1 MDWQTLAT
9 GLGAVLT
16 GAGGCVIV
24 IREVRRRDRR
34 ALKREVD
41 ALSTDVTSLRADL
54 IACRRYAFTLAE
66 RLTRA
71 GHVVEAPPELHPDA
85 PE

>member
-16 GAGGCVIV
+16 GAGGCIIV

-41 ALSTDVTSLRADL
+41 ALSVDVTELRSDL
-54 IACRRYAFTLAE
+54 IACRRYSFMLAE
-66 RLTRA
+66 RLTRL
-71 GHVVEAPPELHPDA
+71 GHEVEAPPELHPRVH
-85 PE
+85 E